1 MKFIKDFLANRT
13 SVFEIFLVAILATL
27 GINLI
32 TTSAYQI
39 ISSPFKDCIFFWTG
53 VILVTIAILY
63 LTYKL
68 LLKTK
73 IHKSYE
79 GFILV
84 DKKTKMPVDC
94 DGYEYLEELHRNFN
108 AAFSENKALKHIWK
122 KKTVKEEDKNQLIIE
137 ATEYYLIDELSTH
150 LTDYFNTKELDK
162 KQLIELSR
170 NHIPDI
176 LLSNRFLELFSK
188 PMEQRPSFIK
198 DLENDKTPGR
208 IVMSMGEDGTLF
220 KEFDLVLPKDS
231 KVSRKNDSIIINTKR
246 FILSIKTIYGD
257 FGNVLPRGFE
267 EYYCGYKSFEDTWT
281 TKINVEISV
290 EFKFNTIWSNG
301 GWNYYEWIE
310 QFLQN
315 VDENFSEEYF
325 FRKINWSQVYT
336 QTVINERLKE

>member
-1 MKFIKDFLANRT
+1 MKLIKDFLANRT
-13 SVFEIFLVAILATL
+13 SVFEIFLVAILATF

-32 TTSAYQI
+32 TTGAYQI
-39 ISSPFKDCIFFWTG
+39 IKNANKDNIFLWIGILF
-53 VILVTIAILY
+53 VIIAILY

-84 DKKTKMPVDC
+84 DKKTKIPVDC
-94 DGYEYLEELHRNFN
+94 DRYEYLEGLNRNFN
-108 AAFSENKALKHIWK
+108 AAFSENKALEHIWK
-122 KKTVKEEDKNQLIIE
+122 DKSIKRKDKNQLIIE

-150 LTDYFNTKELDK
+150 LTDYFNIKGLDK

-170 NHIPDI
+170 NNIPDI

-198 DLENDKTPGR
+198 DLKNDKTPGR
-208 IVMSMGEDGTLF
+208 IVMSMGEGGTLF

-231 KVSRKNDSIIINTKR
+231 KVSRKGASIIIDTKR

-257 FGNVLPRGFE
+257 YGNVLPRGFE
-267 EYYCGYKSFEDTWT
+267 YYYCGNKSFEDTWS

-290 EFKFNTIWSNG
+290 EFKFNTIWSSG
-301 GWNYYEWIE
+301 GWDYYEWIE
-310 QFLQN
+310 QFLQKIE
-315 VDENFSEEYF
+315 ENFSEEYF
-325 FRKINWSQVYT
+325 FEKINWNQVYT
-336 QTVINERLKE
+336 QTKINERMKE